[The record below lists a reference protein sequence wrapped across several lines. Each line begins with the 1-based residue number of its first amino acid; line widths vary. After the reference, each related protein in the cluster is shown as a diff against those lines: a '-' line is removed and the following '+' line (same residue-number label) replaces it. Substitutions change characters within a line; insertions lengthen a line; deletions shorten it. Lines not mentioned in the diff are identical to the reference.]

1 MSVTNVENVA
11 VLDLMVNIDRLVVD
25 VMGHLKIM
33 VLEDLVEDRDIRVAQ
48 KIVMSLLVI
57 KDIKDANDED
67 HQGLLE
73 ITKDAIIMDHEITTT
88 IIVVMDMT
96 IMVVTGL
103 DLIITLME
111 MDVAGITTS
120 TGGALVLG
128 LILLAEM
135 TAIVDQAPMIN
146 REDVLGETA
155 KNAEVDVVVQKIRK
169 TKYPI
174 EINVGDEKVTNV
186 GGKIRTRT
194 RLKMLY

>member
-11 VLDLMVNIDRLVVD
+11 VLDMMVNIDRLVVD

-128 LILLAEM
+128 LILQEEM

-146 REDVLGETA
+146 QEDVLGETA

>member
-11 VLDLMVNIDRLVVD
+11 VLDMMVNIDRLVVD

-128 LILLAEM
+128 LILQEEM

-146 REDVLGETA
+146 QEDVLGETA
-155 KNAEVDVVVQKIRK
+155 NNAEVDVVVKKIRK

>member
-11 VLDLMVNIDRLVVD
+11 VLDMMVNIDRLVVD

-73 ITKDAIIMDHEITTT
+73 ITKDAIIMDHVITTT

-128 LILLAEM
+128 LILQEEM

-146 REDVLGETA
+146 QEDVLGETA

>member
-73 ITKDAIIMDHEITTT
+73 ITKDAIIMDHVITTT

-128 LILLAEM
+128 LILQEEM

-146 REDVLGETA
+146 QEDVLGETA